1 MKKTLIST
9 LFSILILSLF
19 FSGCKKEN
27 VDGDIVVPEETK
39 PYSFIKINGDEY
51 VFENYLCMYSS
62 LAGKY
67 RVTRE
72 LSNDND
78 NVLFKL
84 VAKNQDGSNITGA
97 TLVTDSENI
106 TMTIKFLDVNYNVQP
121 QTELKVYQDSP
132 VVFYATSSGIAVS
145 EDASMTINYELG
157 YVN

>member
-1 MKKTLIST
+1 
-9 LFSILILSLF
+9 
-19 FSGCKKEN
+19 
-27 VDGDIVVPEETK
+27 
-39 PYSFIKINGDEY
+39 
-51 VFENYLCMYSS
+51 MYSS

-67 RVTRE
+67 RVIRE
-72 LSNDND
+72 LSND

>member
-9 LFSILILSLF
+9 LFSIMLLSLF
-19 FSGCKKEN
+19 FSGCKKKN

-51 VFENYLCMYSS
+51 VFENYLSMYSS

-72 LSNDND
+72 LSND

>member
-9 LFSILILSLF
+9 LFSIMLLSLF
-19 FSGCKKEN
+19 FSGCKKKN

-51 VFENYLCMYSS
+51 VIDNYLCMNSS

-67 RVTRE
+67 RVIRE
-72 LSNDND
+72 LSND

-106 TMTIKFLDVNYNVQP
+106 TMTINFLDVNYNVQP

>member
-9 LFSILILSLF
+9 LFSIMLLSLF
-19 FSGCKKEN
+19 FSGCKKKN
-27 VDGDIVVPEETK
+27 VDGDIVVTEETK

-51 VFENYLCMYSS
+51 VFENYLCVNSS

-67 RVTRE
+67 RVTRK
-72 LSNDND
+72 LSND
-78 NVLFKL
+78 NVLFEL

>member
-9 LFSILILSLF
+9 LFSIMLLSLF
-19 FSGCKKEN
+19 FSGCKKKN

-72 LSNDND
+72 LSNDN
-78 NVLFKL
+78 VLFKL

-97 TLVTDSENI
+97 TLVTEI
-106 TMTIKFLDVNYNVQP
+106 GRAHV
-121 QTELKVYQDSP
+121 
-132 VVFYATSSGIAVS
+132 
-145 EDASMTINYELG
+145 
-157 YVN
+157 

>member
-9 LFSILILSLF
+9 LFSIMLLSLF
-19 FSGCKKEN
+19 FSGCKKKN

-51 VFENYLCMYSS
+51 VIDNYLCMNSS

-67 RVTRE
+67 RVIRE
-72 LSNDND
+72 LSND

-106 TMTIKFLDVNYNVQP
+106 TMTINFLDVNYNVQP

-132 VVFYATSSGIAVS
+132 GVFYATSSGIAVS

>member
-9 LFSILILSLF
+9 LFSIMLLSLF
-19 FSGCKKEN
+19 FSGCKKKN

-67 RVTRE
+67 RVIRE
-72 LSNDND
+72 LSND

-106 TMTIKFLDVNYNVQP
+106 TMTIKVLDGQVLVARIYGIRQV
-121 QTELKVYQDSP
+121 LLCK
-132 VVFYATSSGIAVS
+132 FYC
-145 EDASMTINYELG
+145 DYL
-157 YVN
+157 

>member
-9 LFSILILSLF
+9 LFSIMLLSLF
-19 FSGCKKEN
+19 FSGCKKKN

-51 VFENYLCMYSS
+51 VFENYLCMNSS

-72 LSNDND
+72 LSND

-106 TMTIKFLDVNYNVQP
+106 TMTINFLDVNYYVQP

>member
-19 FSGCKKEN
+19 FSGCKKKN
-27 VDGDIVVPEETK
+27 VDVDIDVPEETK

-72 LSNDND
+72 LSND

>member
-19 FSGCKKEN
+19 FSGCKKKN

-51 VFENYLCMYSS
+51 VFENYLCMNSS

-72 LSNDND
+72 LSND

-106 TMTIKFLDVNYNVQP
+106 TMTIKFLDVNYYVQP

>member
-19 FSGCKKEN
+19 FSGCKKKN

-51 VFENYLCMYSS
+51 VFENYLCMNSS

-72 LSNDND
+72 LSND

-106 TMTIKFLDVNYNVQP
+106 TMTINFLDVNYNVQP

-132 VVFYATSSGIAVS
+132 GVFYATSSGIAVS

>member
-9 LFSILILSLF
+9 LFSIMLLSLF
-19 FSGCKKEN
+19 FSGCKKKN
-27 VDGDIVVPEETK
+27 VDVDIDVPEETK

-72 LSNDND
+72 LSNDN
-78 NVLFKL
+78 VLFKL

-106 TMTIKFLDVNYNVQP
+106 TMTIKFLDVNYYVQP

>member
-1 MKKTLIST
+1 MKTILIST
-9 LFSILILSLF
+9 LFSILILSIF
-19 FSGCKKEN
+19 FLGCKKKN

-51 VFENYLCMYSS
+51 VFENYLCMNSS

-72 LSNDND
+72 LSND

-132 VVFYATSSGIAVS
+132 GVFYATSSGIAVS